1 MFSTAVKTDANGEVI
16 TNVDTPGP
24 RQIVGAEDAGMR
36 AGLERFTKIMFSA
49 QYSTGRPGHRLD
61 PNNPI
66 VESGG
71 EHWPFVK
78 QPMRSW
84 PNALAVT
91 ADGTKLYVTLPGRE
105 GYPDSRVAVVNTA
118 TRRVTS
124 WIELRPAGQKN
135 RTRPDGVAISPLNAA
150 IFPRPYVVVTN
161 EYANFAS
168 VIDTGNDSV
177 IGEFNSGFYGED
189 LIFNADG
196 TRLYITD
203 RFNDQVRAFAITHGT
218 SGPSFAEIA
227 EIPTGNNDLD
237 RSNPRDLTISAD
249 GKTLYVANTLGHTIA
264 VVNIA
269 GDANKLVRTM
279 PVGGLS
285 TDVKVAGRWGIVSGH
300 ETNNFLNQPETG
312 HGMPKIVDG
321 VAVRNT
327 GKPLGYLP
335 VMTDATKAT
344 TFDDIG
350 TELNVFD
357 T

>member
-1 MFSTAVKTDANGEVI
+1 DVNVKDRPGVWNRVTGGIAVLFVFAFAAAIGHRVAAQGSTTLGPTFERQVLAPALPESRFDLRLFSTAVKTDANGEVI

-105 GYPDSRVAVVNTA
+105 GYPDSRVAVVSTA
-118 TRRVTS
+118 TRRVTK
-124 WIELRPAGQKN
+124 WIELRPVGEKN

-150 IFPRPYVVVTN
+150 IFARPYVVVTN

-196 TRLYITD
+196 TRL
-203 RFNDQVRAFAITHGT
+203 
-218 SGPSFAEIA
+218 
-227 EIPTGNNDLD
+227 
-237 RSNPRDLTISAD
+237 
-249 GKTLYVANTLGHTIA
+249 
-264 VVNIA
+264 
-269 GDANKLVRTM
+269 
-279 PVGGLS
+279 
-285 TDVKVAGRWGIVSGH
+285 
-300 ETNNFLNQPETG
+300 
-312 HGMPKIVDG
+312 
-321 VAVRNT
+321 
-327 GKPLGYLP
+327 
-335 VMTDATKAT
+335 
-344 TFDDIG
+344 
-350 TELNVFD
+350 
-357 T
+357 